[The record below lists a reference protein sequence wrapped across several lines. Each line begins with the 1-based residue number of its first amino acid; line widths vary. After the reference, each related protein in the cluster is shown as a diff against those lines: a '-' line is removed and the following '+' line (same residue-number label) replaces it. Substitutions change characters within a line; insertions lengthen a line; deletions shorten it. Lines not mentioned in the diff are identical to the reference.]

1 MVGISSI
8 HPRRFISSNTSKPSA
23 SGITTSSSSA
33 AILPSCA
40 ASVAMASLPSAASR
54 ISKFF
59 SNTLTRIARFS
70 SESSAISSFLSSM
83 KKHLLPAAQRRDS
96 RLGRHGGADRAA
108 GS

>member
-8 HPRRFISSNTSKPSA
+8 HPRRFISCNTSKPSA

-96 RLGRHGGADRAA
+96 RYGGADRAA

>member
-40 ASVAMASLPSAASR
+40 ASVAMASGWSPDGSKGETTLNGVFASR
-54 ISKFF
+54 TSGNFP
-59 SNTLTRIARFS
+59 
-70 SESSAISSFLSSM
+70 AISIPSILE
-83 KKHLLPAAQRRDS
+83 R
-96 RLGRHGGADRAA
+96 
-108 GS
+108 